1 MKIGLT
7 AAETTLL
14 EHIDPPEV
22 IGFLQELLCAR
33 SDYPPGNTTAVIDVV
48 SRKLAAAGIPSRE
61 TTLSAEKPS
70 LIAEFPGSQDGP
82 TLLYHAHADTV
93 GAGDLEDWAYDPFG
107 GEVADGFIYGRGA
120 GDDKGSLAAQV
131 MALVCL
137 ARAGVTLNGRL
148 QIAAVA
154 DEESGGL
161 AGTKWLHDS
170 GQLQPDFL
178 LVGEQTNNN
187 VAIAERVA
195 CGIDLIIYGK
205 SAHGATPWEGE
216 NAILKTAQA
225 LSWLET
231 RLFPQLQ
238 KRKHP
243 FLPSPTLSIGKISG
257 GTQWNI
263 VPDQCTVAMDRRL
276 LPGETRE
283 SAMAEIAALLDEYA
297 AYTTPLRYELTS
309 EGEVAANID
318 TPVTTPFVRAAAAA
332 LQSVCGERRD
342 LDGYVQT
349 SDGRW
354 FAADNIPIIIFGPG
368 DPALAHA
375 VNERISIEQLIEATR
390 FLVLFAWRWLT
401 QEE

>member
-1 MKIGLT
+1 
-7 AAETTLL
+7 
-14 EHIDPPEV
+14 
-22 IGFLQELLCAR
+22 
-33 SDYPPGNTTAVIDVV
+33 
-48 SRKLAAAGIPSRE
+48 
-61 TTLSAEKPS
+61 
-70 LIAEFPGSQDGP
+70 
-82 TLLYHAHADTV
+82 
-93 GAGDLEDWAYDPFG
+93 
-107 GEVADGFIYGRGA
+107 
-120 GDDKGSLAAQV
+120 